1 MSGNLEP
8 KPRILEIE
16 PYVGGLS
23 DIKGHENVLK
33 LSSNEAAIGPSP
45 KALDAYKLYA
55 GNLSRYPEG
64 SARELRSTI
73 GRVNNINIENIVCG
87 AGSDELLQLI
97 CRAFS
102 GPGDEVL
109 FTEHSFLVYRIAALA
124 SGASPIAIPETNLCA
139 DVDKIINSISKSTRI
154 IFLANPNNP
163 TGSFLARSELLRLWE
178 NIPKN
183 VLLVVDTAYAEFV
196 THKDYDPAFKLVEKA
211 ENVVV
216 TRTFSKAYALASL
229 RVGWCYGSSQ
239 VIDVIN
245 RIRGPFNVSGAGMKA
260 SIAALL
266 DSNHLSAAIELNSK
280 WLEQFPREISGTG
293 ISCMPSVGNFILL
306 KFPDDI
312 EKNSKAAE
320 KFLYSRGIILRNVE
334 SYGLSD
340 CLRLTLGLDHEME
353 TVALSLREFMRS

>member
-73 GRVNNINIENIVCG
+73 GKVNNINIENIVCG

-139 DVDKIINSISKSTRI
+139 DVDKIINYISK
-154 IFLANPNNP
+154 
-163 TGSFLARSELLRLWE
+163 
-178 NIPKN
+178 
-183 VLLVVDTAYAEFV
+183 
-196 THKDYDPAFKLVEKA
+196 
-211 ENVVV
+211 
-216 TRTFSKAYALASL
+216 
-229 RVGWCYGSSQ
+229 
-239 VIDVIN
+239 
-245 RIRGPFNVSGAGMKA
+245 
-260 SIAALL
+260 
-266 DSNHLSAAIELNSK
+266 
-280 WLEQFPREISGTG
+280 
-293 ISCMPSVGNFILL
+293 
-306 KFPDDI
+306 
-312 EKNSKAAE
+312 
-320 KFLYSRGIILRNVE
+320 
-334 SYGLSD
+334 
-340 CLRLTLGLDHEME
+340 
-353 TVALSLREFMRS
+353 